1 MRWWNLSLLFVAVLA
16 AGCGSDN
23 DEVIVE
29 EAPLGLVF
37 SLPSAEELPTPY
49 TGNTNLSATFN
60 RATGLHEM
68 QFSIFPTTTSGDLTT
83 NPDSRRTWTW
93 RDVLLEE
100 EKGTYFW
107 LIDGVNLGRWVNIDE
122 TNRVFL
128 RQPIVIRIPSSTER
142 RPGVGFAGSV
152 SSTNPNVVASGTL
165 VFALPIDSGFN
176 PLDPA
181 TTFDPSTALGIFDAA
196 RGDDFVDLDAN
207 YRATLMPVDMLVLVV
222 AVKDTNK
229 DLYYSPADDWWGMH
243 EVDGEFTAV
252 FARLDTGEKDS
263 LFNSGVG
270 IVLRPP
276 VAP

>member
-1 MRWWNLSLLFVAVLA
+1 VLA
-16 AGCGSDN
+16 FGCGSDN

-37 SLPSAEELPTPY
+37 SLPTAEALPTPY
-49 TGNTNLSATFN
+49 TGSTNLSATFN

-93 RDVLLEE
+93 RDVLFEE
-100 EKGTYFW
+100 EKGAYFW
-107 LIDGVNLGRWVNIDE
+107 LIDGVKLGRFVNVDQ
-122 TNRVFL
+122 TDRVFV
-128 RQPIVIRIPSSTER
+128 RQPIVIRIPSSTDR
-142 RPGVGFAGSV
+142 QPAVGFAGTV
-152 SSTNPNVVASGTL
+152 SSNNPNILASGTL

-181 TTFDPSTALGIFDAA
+181 GTFDPTTALGISAA
-196 RGDDFVDLDAN
+196 SRSDDFVDLDAN
-207 YRATLMPVDMLVLVV
+207 YRASLMPVDTLVLVV
-222 AVKDTNK
+222 AVQDTNN

-252 FARLDTGEKDS
+252 FARLNTGEKDS
-263 LFNSGVG
+263 LFNSGVSV
-270 IVLRPP
+270 VLRPP
-276 VAP
+276 VDPAD